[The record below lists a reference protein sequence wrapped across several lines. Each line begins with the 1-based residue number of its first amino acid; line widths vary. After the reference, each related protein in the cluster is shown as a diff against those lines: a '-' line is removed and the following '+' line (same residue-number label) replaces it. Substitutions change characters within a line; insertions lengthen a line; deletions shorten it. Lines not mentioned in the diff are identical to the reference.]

1 MILTRVLQ
9 KRARL
14 IFLALFWLIMVL
26 IIGLRLSIMACRAQ
40 NTINGNDKLQT
51 IVAHLHVGYFAFIA
65 VIEILSAFFLL
76 RIFALARKQ
85 GEVVGRG
92 GLFRYLSQST
102 EVRLATLALIGITR
116 AITYSFQ
123 KNLQSASDVAG
134 QIDRFVFTLECMFPM
149 IM

>member
-1 MILTRVLQ
+1 
-9 KRARL
+9 
-14 IFLALFWLIMVL
+14 MVL
-26 IIGLRLSIMACRAQ
+26 IVGLRLSILGCRAQ

-51 IVAHLHVGYFAFIA
+51 IVAHLHIGYFVLIA
-65 VIEILSAFFLL
+65 VIETVSAFFLL

-85 GEVVGRG
+85 SEVVSQS
-92 GLFRYLSQST
+92 GLFRYLTQST
-102 EVRLATLALIGITR
+102 ELRLAALALIGITR

-123 KNLQSASDVAG
+123 KSIQSASNVAG